1 MRSLLY
7 NFCKP
12 GTSGALGA
20 GAVGY
25 FLWEKYVQTM
35 VITLYTIR
43 YLYNLE
49 LHKRTYSLFY
59 YFVKIT
65 NKFIIL
71 RVTWKLET
79 QKEKAL
85 FWMNSFFLE
94 YKTQPEY
101 KQSSGQFHLLTF
113 KFINMYVM

>member
-1 MRSLLY
+1 
-7 NFCKP
+7 
-12 GTSGALGA
+12 
-20 GAVGY
+20 
-25 FLWEKYVQTM
+25 M

-49 LHKRTYSLFY
+49 LHKRTNSLFY

-85 FWMNSFFLE
+85 F
-94 YKTQPEY
+94 
-101 KQSSGQFHLLTF
+101 
-113 KFINMYVM
+113 